1 MNKPDIKNKIV
12 GMLNDNNVLN
22 YVKGS
27 EMKDLW
33 ERSLIVGNGNLGV
46 VDDVV
51 LFVGES
57 EEEVRCMC
65 NEFLKREIDVSMET
79 LCGCVVSDVVG

>member
-65 NEFLKREIDVSMET
+65 NEFLKREIDASMET

>member
-51 LFVGES
+51 LFVEES

-65 NEFLKREIDVSMET
+65 NEFLKREIDASMET

>member
-1 MNKPDIKNKIV
+1 MNKINVEGKVV
-12 GMLNDNNVLN
+12 GVLNDNNVLN

-65 NEFLKREIDVSMET
+65 NEFLKREIDASMET